1 MRTPLDTDL
10 LRTFVTIV
18 ETESFTASGE
28 RLRRTQPAISMQMR
42 RLEDAVGK
50 PLFEQTRRGVRLT
63 REGDILLGYARRIL
77 ALSAEA
83 HDEIDRSGAKEIVR
97 LGTSDDY
104 ATLLLP
110 EILRRYAVS
119 YPNVRIDLVCGNGRD
134 IERKLRDRSID
145 LALIARRDETLPEET
160 IWSDRLVWVGAT
172 EPDGD
177 IRLALF
183 PPGCVCREIMTE
195 ALDARG
201 QPWIVAFESDNIGA
215 IHAAVRSGLA
225 VTAVEEALIP
235 DGVAVL
241 GPAAGLPALRAV
253 KLCLTTGPEPLRP
266 AVEALARHIR
276 AGLAPIDD
284 PPETPGYAGVS
295 ASSALPQRATA
306 TALKTMTPSPAEAT
320 MSGASPKTT
329 YPRIAAPITSE

>member
-28 RLRRTQPAISMQMR
+28 KLRRTQPAISMQMK

-83 HDEIDRSGAKEIVR
+83 SDEIDRSGAKEIVR

-110 EILRRYAVS
+110 EILRRFAAS
-119 YPNVRIDLVCGNGRD
+119 HADVRIDLACGNGRD
-134 IERKLRDRSID
+134 IEQKLEDRSID
-145 LALIARRDETLPEET
+145 LALTARKEAALPADI
-160 IWSDRLVWVGAT
+160 IWSDKLVWVGA
-172 EPDGD
+172 DGAVPKGE

-195 ALDARG
+195 ALNARG
-201 QPWIVAFESDNIGA
+201 QAWAVAFESDNIG
-215 IHAAVRSGLA
+215 
-225 VTAVEEALIP
+225 VTT
-235 DGVAVL
+235 
-241 GPAAGLPALRAV
+241 R
-253 KLCLTTGPEPLRP
+253 KW
-266 AVEALARHIR
+266 
-276 AGLAPIDD
+276 
-284 PPETPGYAGVS
+284 
-295 ASSALPQRATA
+295 
-306 TALKTMTPSPAEAT
+306 
-320 MSGASPKTT
+320 
-329 YPRIAAPITSE
+329 

>member
-83 HDEIDRSGAKEIVR
+83 HDEIDRSGAQEIVR

-110 EILRRYAVS
+110 EILRHYAAS
-119 YPNVRIDLVCGNGRD
+119 RPDIRIELVCGNGRD
-134 IERKLRDRSID
+134 IERKLRDRSIE
-145 LALIARRDETLPEET
+145 LALIARRDDAPPEET

-172 EPDGD
+172 SPDGEV
-177 IRLALF
+177 RLALF

-201 QPWIVAFESDNIGA
+201 RPWTIAFESDNIGA
-215 IHAAVRSGLA
+215 IHAAIRSGLA

-241 GPAAGLPALRAV
+241 GSAAGLPALRPV
-253 KLCLTTGPEPLRP
+253 KLCLTTGPEPLRS
-266 AVEALARHIR
+266 AVEALAHHIR
-276 AGLAPIDD
+276 AGLAPIDA
-284 PPETPGYAGVS
+284 PPGTPGYAGVS
-295 ASSALPQRATA
+295 ASTALP
-306 TALKTMTPSPAEAT
+306 
-320 MSGASPKTT
+320 
-329 YPRIAAPITSE
+329 

>member
-28 RLRRTQPAISMQMR
+28 KLRRTQPAVSMQMK

-63 REGDILLGYARRIL
+63 RGGDILLGYARRIL

-83 HDEIDRSGAKEIVR
+83 HDEIDRLGAKEIVR

-110 EILRRYAVS
+110 GILRGYAAS
-119 YPNVRIDLVCGNGRD
+119 HPDVRIDLACGNGRD
-134 IERKLRDRSID
+134 IEQKLENRSID
-145 LALIARRDETLPEET
+145 MALIARRDEVVHEEI
-160 IWSDRLVWVGAT
+160 IWSDNMIWVGA
-172 EPDGD
+172 DGAAPGD
-177 IRLALF
+177 EIRLALF

-195 ALDARG
+195 ALNARG
-201 QPWIVAFESDNIGA
+201 RGWTVAFESDNVGA

-225 VTAVEEALIP
+225 ITAVEQALIP

-241 GPAAGLPALRAV
+241 GSATGLPTLPSV
-253 KLCLTTGPEPLRP
+253 KLCLRAKARPLRP
-266 AVEALARHIR
+266 AVEALMRHIR
-276 AGLAPIDD
+276 AGLAPIDGT
-284 PPETPGYAGVS
+284 PEKPGYADAS
-295 ASSALPQRATA
+295 ASVAL
-306 TALKTMTPSPAEAT
+306 S
-320 MSGASPKTT
+320 
-329 YPRIAAPITSE
+329 

>member
-28 RLRRTQPAISMQMR
+28 RLRRTQPAVSMQMK
-42 RLEDAVGK
+42 RLEDAVAK

-83 HDEIDRSGAKEIVR
+83 RDEIDRSGAKEVVR

-110 EILRRYAVS
+110 DILRRYAASHPDVQ
-119 YPNVRIDLVCGNGRD
+119 IDLTCGNGRD
-134 IERKLRDRSID
+134 IEQKLQNRSID
-145 LALIARRDETLPEET
+145 LALTARREALPEDT
-160 IWSDRLVWVGAT
+160 IWSDRLAWIGT
-172 EPDGD
+172 DGTVPEGE

-195 ALDARG
+195 TLNARG
-201 QPWIVAFESDNIGA
+201 QAWAVVFESDNIGA

-235 DGVAVL
+235 AGVAVL
-241 GPAAGLPALRAV
+241 GSATGLPALPSVA
-253 KLCLTTGPEPLRP
+253 LCLTTGSGPLRP
-266 AVEALARHIR
+266 AVGALLRHVR
-276 AGLAPIDD
+276 AGLAPIDG
-284 PPETPGYAGVS
+284 TPKTPFYADAS
-295 ASSALPQRATA
+295 ASVALP
-306 TALKTMTPSPAEAT
+306 
-320 MSGASPKTT
+320 
-329 YPRIAAPITSE
+329 